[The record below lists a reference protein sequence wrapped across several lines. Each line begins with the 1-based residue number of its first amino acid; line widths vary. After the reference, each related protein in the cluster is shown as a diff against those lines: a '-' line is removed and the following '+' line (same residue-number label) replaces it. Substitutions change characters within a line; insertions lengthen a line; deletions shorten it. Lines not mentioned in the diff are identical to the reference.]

1 MIYDY
6 SFRNRLILCKEETF
20 IISLKFKTGN
30 EKPKTVPQKH
40 KTQDTPK
47 LSCLQY
53 STVVE
58 HTCLAYTALHVYS
71 QHTHACMRMCAQTH
85 RNATSIPLYLH
96 HLRNPPHWTAAGTP
110 SYLGKNIFHFT
121 SSL

>member
-71 QHTHACMRMCAQTH
+71 PAHTCMHAHVRANTQECNIHPSLPASPKKP
-85 RNATSIPLYLH
+85 TSLDSS
-96 HLRNPPHWTAAGTP
+96 RNPKLSGQKYFP
-110 SYLGKNIFHFT
+110 FHI
-121 SSL
+121 

>member
-40 KTQDTPK
+40 ETQDTHRNSAVYNTAPW
-47 LSCLQY
+47 S
-53 STVVE
+53 STLVW
-58 HTCLAYTALHVYS
+58 HIQHSMFTP
-71 QHTHACMRMCAQTH
+71 QHTHAACACARKHTEMQH
-85 RNATSIPLYLH
+85 
-96 HLRNPPHWTAAGTP
+96 P
-110 SYLGKNIFHFT
+110 SLPTCIT
-121 SSL
+121 